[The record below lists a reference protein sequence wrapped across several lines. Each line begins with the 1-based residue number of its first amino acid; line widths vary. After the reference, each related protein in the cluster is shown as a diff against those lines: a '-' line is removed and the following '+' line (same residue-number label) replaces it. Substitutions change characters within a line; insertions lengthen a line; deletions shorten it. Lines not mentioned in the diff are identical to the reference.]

1 MRSILSFVLACLVLA
16 GLASPRIN
24 GYHHFV
30 HYGPNATIDE
40 AVIEK
45 FDRSALLDN
54 TVYFY
59 VSNQRPALAANDS
72 YEALISQV
80 RQALSVWNNVP
91 SSALRVQYGGI
102 SDGELRAQSPA
113 GEILFAELPPG
124 VIGLGG
130 PVTQGQA
137 AHGVIPI
144 VRSQV
149 ILSNTLTATLRPRTS
164 FSELFFNSLVHEIG
178 HSLGLQHSL
187 ASSAMSTDLTRS
199 TTRPLPLAP
208 DDVAGLS
215 AAYPAEGFHERF
227 GSIGGRV
234 TTDRGIPVHLASVV
248 ALSRGGAAIS
258 ALTSPDGTYQIEG
271 LLPGSYLLYAHP
283 LPPATQEGLGPA
295 NILLPT
301 GAEGQPIPPAGPFRT
316 IFYDGGSGPEGSAPI
331 DVRPGETTMGIDFS
345 VRSRQDV
352 PLHSVTTY
360 SFPGNGAPGV
370 HPAFLNTAEETG
382 FVLATGQG
390 LAENLQRLRVEPVS
404 GSSQVFGPRLFS
416 GDVRF
421 ARLDFQLSP
430 FDSARSVH
438 LLFRLADDAYVL
450 PNAVRLTSAPA
461 PLVHWLTPRFDV
473 GENVWSLT
481 GTDFDSRS
489 AVYFDGLPARIVETN
504 TDQGEILIE
513 PPPGPPGHRAVVTVY
528 NPDGQSSALTLP
540 DGNVT
545 FSYAARNS
553 PAISFSP
560 SSSAPD
566 NDVLIDIRGQNV
578 TFIPGE
584 TVVGLGTADIITRD
598 VKVLSPTRLLAAVSV
613 RAQAMPGSYLLSVTS
628 GLQLETLPGAF
639 RVLDN
644 QPISDQRPL
653 VRFGGLVNS
662 ATLKPELSPGVRAT
676 LIGENLAGG
685 SSSSELAGSPV
696 SVTLNGRRATLFD
709 VQLDRIQL
717 QIPLTVEP
725 GQAVLVVNNGV
736 ADSEPILVR
745 ISRASPGLFRVVHQ
759 DGRAVDRGSPARP
772 GEQLTLVATGLGS
785 GFFSDQPTSNP
796 TANGDRPAI
805 PAAYLIVGE
814 ARVKPASIQQ
824 VANEPGLFLVRFQT
838 PRRTG
843 AGTFAVS
850 LLVDGFRSNTL
861 EVRVATPAM
870 AVR

>member
-1 MRSILSFVLACLVLA
+1 MRPLLSCVLACLVLV
-16 GLASPRIN
+16 GLASQRVN
-24 GYHHFV
+24 GYYHFV
-30 HYGPNATIDE
+30 HYGPNATVAE

-45 FDRSALLDN
+45 FDRSALLDD

-72 YEALISQV
+72 YEALVSQV

-137 AHGVIPI
+137 ADGVIPI

-149 ILSNTLTATLRPRTS
+149 ILSNTLTTTLRPRTS

-178 HSLGLQHSL
+178 HALGLQHSL

-199 TTRPLPLAP
+199 TTRSLPLAP

-227 GSIGGRV
+227 GSISGRV
-234 TTDRGIPVHLASVV
+234 TADRGIAVHLASVV
-248 ALSRGGAAIS
+248 ALSRGGSAIS
-258 ALTSPDGTYQIEG
+258 GLTAPDGTYQIDG
-271 LLPGSYLLYAHP
+271 LLPGSYQLYTHP

-301 GAEGQPIPPAGPFRT
+301 SAEGQPIPPSSPFRT
-316 IFYDGGSGPEGSAPI
+316 VFYGGGSGPEGSAPI
-331 DVRPGETTMGIDFS
+331 DVRSGETTMGIDFRA
-345 VRSRQDV
+345 RSRQDV

-370 HPAFLNTAEETG
+370 HPAFLNSAKETG

-390 LAENLQRLRVEPVS
+390 LAENLQRLQIEPIG

-461 PLVHWLTPRFDV
+461 PLVHWLTPRFDA
-473 GENVWSLT
+473 GENVWSLS

-489 AVYFDGLPARIVETN
+489 AVYFDGLAARILETN
-504 TDQGEILIE
+504 TDQGEILFE

-540 DGNVT
+540 DGNIT
-545 FSYAARNS
+545 FSYAPRDS
-553 PAISFSP
+553 PAVSLTPP
-560 SSSAPD
+560 SAAPD

-584 TVVGLGTADIITRD
+584 TVVGLGTADIVTRD
-598 VKVLSPTRLLAAVSV
+598 VKVLSPTRLLAAVTV
-613 RAQAMPGSYLLSVTS
+613 REEAMPGSYLLSVTS
-628 GLQLETLPGAF
+628 GLQVVTVPGAF
-639 RVLDN
+639 QVLDN
-644 QPISDQRPL
+644 KPVSDQKPL

-676 LIGENLAGG
+676 LIGENLVGG
-685 SSSSELAGSPV
+685 SGSGDLAGSQI
-696 SVTLNGRRATLFD
+696 SVTLNGQRATLFD
-709 VQLDRIQL
+709 VQRDRIRL
-717 QIPLTVEP
+717 QIPLALEP

-736 ADSEPILVR
+736 AESEPVLVR

-759 DGRAVDRGSPARP
+759 DERVVDRGNPARP
-772 GEQLTLVATGLGS
+772 GEELTLVATGLGS
-785 GFFSDQPTSNP
+785 GFFSDKTISDRTP
-796 TANGDRPAI
+796 NGSVSAI
-805 PAAYLIVGE
+805 PAAYLIVGQ
-814 ARVKPASIQQ
+814 ARVKPASIRQA
-824 VANEPGLFLVRFQT
+824 ANEPGLFFVRFRT
-838 PRRTG
+838 PRQTAG
-843 AGTFAVS
+843 AFAVS

-861 EVRVATPAM
+861 EVRVAAPGIAL
-870 AVR
+870 R